1 MVSTAETRD
10 HTLVPTASVAD
21 MQAMVGDVIQ
31 GANQHLPSHSSSKA
45 TYHRTNR
52 TSIAWLDS
60 VVPILALQVTG
71 WTLDCGVL
79 VKS

>member
-10 HTLVPTASVAD
+10 HTLVPTASVAG

-45 TYHRTNR
+45 SYHRT
-52 TSIAWLDS
+52 SLAWLDS